1 MFCNY
6 ECVDAMTV
14 GISDFE
20 IKIMVFRVMRVC
32 TFVGGYQHFEG
43 NVEMLKLVPS
53 SYSTQKVDAARFLR
67 NIGRH
72 L

>member
-1 MFCNY
+1 
-6 ECVDAMTV
+6 MTV
-14 GISDFE
+14 GIPDFE
-20 IKIMVFRVMRVC
+20 IKIMVFRVMRLC

-43 NVEMLKLVPS
+43 NTVAGSIFIFYPAVE
-53 SYSTQKVDAARFLR
+53 AARFFP